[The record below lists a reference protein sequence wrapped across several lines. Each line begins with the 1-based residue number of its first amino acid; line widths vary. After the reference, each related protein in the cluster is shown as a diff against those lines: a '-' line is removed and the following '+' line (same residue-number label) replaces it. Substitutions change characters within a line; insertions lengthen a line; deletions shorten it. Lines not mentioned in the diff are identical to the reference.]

1 MTELITNLEMNLLMC
16 ICWGGR
22 GRVVCGGWWVEDN
35 ARKEIQ
41 GSMFLLSPA
50 MRWEKGKR
58 KGKAK
63 YFCTNAMNR
72 CHRSS
77 T

>member
-1 MTELITNLEMNLLMC
+1 M
-16 ICWGGR
+16 
-22 GRVVCGGWWVEDN
+22 CGGWWVEDN